1 MRPKPT
7 GAIRQRLARIS
18 VALLLV
24 ALCAPLAAAGEDGA
38 ARSNTM
44 RGPHAT
50 ASSGR
55 FSLARAEVRTGGS
68 FYRSHLLPR
77 LNGQFRGMV
86 PHEALPGQGAE
97 LAQYP
102 LFDRLSENAR
112 QNVETGTRK
121 ALEDFLLEATSLD
134 SLLDRLGNKAQDS
147 PLRSRKRAGGFGF
160 GVGISHCAPSVE
172 LSQRFGSKAFRASLG
187 LLGVV
192 RLEYR
197 QGRQSRAWI
206 YAGYD
211 ARDGDFG
218 IGGRFRF

>member
-1 MRPKPT
+1 
-7 GAIRQRLARIS
+7 
-18 VALLLV
+18 
-24 ALCAPLAAAGEDGA
+24 
-38 ARSNTM
+38 
-44 RGPHAT
+44 
-50 ASSGR
+50 
-55 FSLARAEVRTGGS
+55 
-68 FYRSHLLPR
+68 
-77 LNGQFRGMV
+77 MV
-86 PHEALPGQGAE
+86 PHEALLGQGAE

-112 QNVETGTRK
+112 QRVETGTRK

-134 SLLDRLGNKAQDS
+134 SLLDRLGSRAQNS
-147 PLRSRKRAGGFGF
+147 PFGARERASGFKL
-160 GVGISHCAPSVE
+160 GVGVSHCAPSVE